1 MDTASREA
9 VGWETFILTYSFA
22 MVLWTGDAP
31 AAALVV
37 TTARLS
43 KPWCR
48 LLQSQRVLQLLY
60 WDVGCK
66 LDGPL
71 RSTGGVAR
79 PNHSK
84 DYTSQAYYASLGSTL
99 I

>member
-48 LLQSQRVLQLLY
+48 LLQSQRF
-60 WDVGCK
+60 
-66 LDGPL
+66 
-71 RSTGGVAR
+71 SESVA
-79 PNHSK
+79 
-84 DYTSQAYYASLGSTL
+84 ASLLGRGV
-99 I
+99 

>member
-37 TTARLS
+37 TACT
-43 KPWCR
+43 P
-48 LLQSQRVLQLLY
+48 
-60 WDVGCK
+60 
-66 LDGPL
+66 
-71 RSTGGVAR
+71 
-79 PNHSK
+79 
-84 DYTSQAYYASLGSTL
+84 
-99 I
+99 

>member
-37 TTARLS
+37 TACKPRYS
-43 KPWCR
+43 APWCR

-71 RSTGGVAR
+71 RSNRRRREAE
-79 PNHSK
+79 PF
-84 DYTSQAYYASLGSTL
+84 
-99 I
+99 